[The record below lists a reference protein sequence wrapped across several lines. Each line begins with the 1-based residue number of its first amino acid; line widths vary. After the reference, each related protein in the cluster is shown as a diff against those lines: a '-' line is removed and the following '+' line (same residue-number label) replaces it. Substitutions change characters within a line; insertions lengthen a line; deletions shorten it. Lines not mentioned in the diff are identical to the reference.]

1 MILPR
6 ALLQA
11 ASLLTWAL
19 AYYVTGIISLEFDD
33 PIAQVPVVWFPAGVA
48 VAAFLISQRSGWAL
62 LFAVLLTTRI
72 FLDFHWRHDWASTL
86 VHSCLALS
94 AAICI
99 AWLVRR
105 FSRRNDYLHGI
116 VLWIIATVVVC
127 GVEATLTGTW
137 LSFTRDVPLQRLLWV
152 TWIANITGVIFA
164 TIAIMSLLHDDLNI
178 RRSGWLVRLTGVT
191 AFVLMCLS
199 TWFIF
204 GVNSHWLKSDI
215 TDSAGSAMNFALA
228 CIPIIFCVV
237 ISVTWAGRGA
247 TLALLTLA
255 TLVIHNTENGQ
266 GPFFLKGLNPGE
278 PLLLAQCYLCATA
291 LLIVFLRGLAKSARR
306 YDLDTGRAA
315 GEGVMYRLHPESGEI
330 YWDDN
335 LREVLGVDA
344 PVLSTFI
351 DVLDR
356 VHPKDREKLRR
367 HWSIQQRRQ
376 GGASLTFR
384 ITAQGSDTRV
394 ICDNTP
400 GLMADSTGEVIVG
413 NWQISHYK

>member
-11 ASLLTWAL
+11 ATLLMWAL
-19 AYYVTGIISLEFDD
+19 AYYVTGLISLEFDD
-33 PIAQVPVVWFPAGVA
+33 PVSQVAVVWFPAGVA
-48 VAAFLISQRSGWAL
+48 VSAFLISQRSRWPL
-62 LFAVLLTTRI
+62 LFVVLLTTRI
-72 FLDFHWRHDWASTL
+72 VLEYLWRHDWASTL
-86 VHSCLALS
+86 VHSGLSLS
-94 AAICI
+94 AALCI

-105 FSRRNDYLHGI
+105 FARPNDDLHAI

-127 GVEATLTGTW
+127 ALQAALIGAW
-137 LSFTRDVPLQRLLWV
+137 LSLARDVPLQRLLWV
-152 TWIANITGVIFA
+152 IWIANITGVIFS
-164 TIAIMSLLHDDLNI
+164 TIAIMSLLHVDLNI
-178 RRSGWLVRLTGVT
+178 YRTGWLARLSGVI
-191 AFVLMCLS
+191 AFLLMCLS

-204 GVNSHWLKSDI
+204 GVDSPWLKSSI

-237 ISVTWAGRGA
+237 VSVTWGGRGA

-255 TLVIHNTENGQ
+255 TLVIHHTDMGQ

-291 LLIVFLRGLAKSARR
+291 LLLVFLRVLAKSARR

-335 LREVLGVDA
+335 LREVLGIDA
-344 PVLSTFI
+344 PVLSTVN
-351 DVLDR
+351 DVLER

-367 HWSIQQRRQ
+367 HWSTQQRRQ

-384 ITAQGSDTRV
+384 ITAQGSDTQV

>member
-1 MILPR
+1 M
-6 ALLQA
+6 
-11 ASLLTWAL
+11 WAL
-19 AYYVTGIISLEFDD
+19 AYYVAGIISLEFDD
-33 PIAQVPVVWFPAGVA
+33 PVSQVAVVWFPAGVA
-48 VAAFLISQRSGWAL
+48 VSAFLISQRSRWPL
-62 LFAVLLTTRI
+62 LLAVLLTTRI
-72 FLDFHWRHDWASTL
+72 FLDFQWRHDLASTL

-94 AAICI
+94 TAICI

-105 FSRRNDYLHGI
+105 FARRNDYLHAI
-116 VLWIIATVVVC
+116 VLWIISTVCVC
-127 GVEATLTGTW
+127 AMEAALPATW
-137 LSFTRDVPLQRLLWV
+137 LSVTSDVPLQPLLWV
-152 TWIANITGVIFA
+152 TWIANITGVIFT
-164 TIAIMSLLHDDLNI
+164 TIAIMSLLHEDLNVCS
-178 RRSGWLVRLTGVT
+178 SGWLARLTGVT

-204 GVNSHWLKSDI
+204 GVNSPWLKSGI

-228 CIPIIFCVV
+228 CIPIILCVV
-237 ISVTWAGRGA
+237 VSVTWPGRGA

-255 TLVIHNTENGQ
+255 TLVIHHTDNGQ

-291 LLIVFLRGLAKSARR
+291 LLIVFLRVLATSARR
-306 YDLDTGRAA
+306 YDLDTGREA

-335 LREVLGVDA
+335 LREVLGIDA
-344 PVLSTFI
+344 PVLSTFN
-351 DVLDR
+351 DVLER
-356 VHPKDREKLRR
+356 VHPKDQEKLRR
-367 HWSIQQRRQ
+367 HWSAQQRRQ